1 MESSGV
7 TAVSTS
13 GDGVVTAIAAS
24 AIPSPRTNIRIVNEG
39 APSGWFSIDGGTT
52 WHRLPGTAASTTAVP
67 VVLLNVRP
75 IFSVQVKRIASG
87 TDLANVFV
95 TVW

>member
-7 TAVSTS
+7 TAVATS
-13 GDGVVTAIAAS
+13 GDAAVVAIAAN
-24 AIPSPRTNIRIVNEG
+24 TNFRRNVRIVNEG
-39 APSGWFSIDGGTT
+39 APSGFFSVDGGTT

-67 VVLLNVRP
+67 TVLLNVLIR
-75 IFSVQVKRIASG
+75 SVQVKRIASG